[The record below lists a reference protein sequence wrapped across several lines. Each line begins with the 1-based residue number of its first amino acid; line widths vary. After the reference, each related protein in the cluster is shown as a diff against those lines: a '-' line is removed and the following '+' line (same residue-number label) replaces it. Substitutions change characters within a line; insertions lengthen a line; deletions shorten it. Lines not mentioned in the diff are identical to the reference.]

1 MSVDFRY
8 ASINVCYVSPV
19 FCHPI
24 SQIDRFTNIIVGTSF
39 TGQNINT
46 IFGAAVN
53 TVINIPND
61 PTPPDT
67 GPWRP
72 DIMRGLPI

>member
-1 MSVDFRY
+1 MCGKALGFNFIERCDEKFPFSTFINMSVDFRN

-39 TGQNINT
+39 TGQNI
-46 IFGAAVN
+46 IV
-53 TVINIPND
+53 VRI
-61 PTPPDT
+61 
-67 GPWRP
+67 
-72 DIMRGLPI
+72 